1 MKNAVSWLIVDQF
14 AKFMD
19 LFRPEFFEIVVKHS
33 ISLVKTLFMGRNFE
47 QAQKHHYLTILDI
60 P

>member
-19 LFRPEFFEIVVKHS
+19 LFRPQFFEIVVKHS

-47 QAQKHHYLTILDI
+47 QAQN
-60 P
+60 